1 MCFPFLRAGSTSIR
15 SYHQAI
21 KNLHGIWLLYLEST
35 TNKDSKTGKIKIF
48 LRRPSEILIDWFV
61 CIHTDVDSFM
71 EKLQSKLIF
80 LLNKPKKF
88 TSHELLLMPYLHNTI
103 SVLRTFEYLQVPLLA
118 TLSAMNR
125 STPM

>member
-1 MCFPFLRAGSTSIR
+1 MYFVQVLRITSIP

-21 KNLHGIWLLYLEST
+21 KKVHGIWLLQLEST
-35 TNKDSKTGKIKIF
+35 TNKVSKMGKIEIF
-48 LRRPSEILIDWFV
+48 WWRPSEILIDLFV

-71 EKLQSKLIF
+71 EKLLSKLIF
-80 LLNKPKKF
+80 LLNKPKFF
-88 TSHELLLMPYLHNTI
+88 TSHEFLLIHCLHNTI
-103 SVLRTFEYLQVPLLA
+103 SFLGTFEHLQVPLLA